1 MTTTSQILTP
11 PHTAVDVFKYRFS
24 LLDHLWSL
32 MLGNVRAAR
41 GQHALNRLVALACSV
56 NKSGMPVMPNTRM
69 SKIIRDLVQGLITSW
84 AGMHQCSPQQVKW
97 TGSFADFTAL
107 RKLID
112 ETRSFDLSKLPF
124 TDYAERLVQCS
135 KSLLACSEAASKAW
149 WSTSDCL
156 FCCYLMAREIRDLH
170 LDPAAK
176 SLVSNLITTLGD
188 CIAVNEKALASHS
201 PQKWSAAIILGAWL
215 AHQNIDPRINWQ
227 QMCEGALS
235 LFPQVS
241 VMLLRNG
248 IPGKPVRRLFGSVL
262 GPQQWCTAADRRLLD
277 ALERSHSR
285 GSFTVSSIYIDD
297 TMLYSSDGLLEL
309 DNN

>member
-1 MTTTSQILTP
+1 
-11 PHTAVDVFKYRFS
+11 
-24 LLDHLWSL
+24 

-84 AGMHQCSPQQVKW
+84 VGMHQCSPQQVKW

-112 ETRSFDLSKLPF
+112 DTRSFDLSKLVF
-124 TDYAERLVQCS
+124 TDYAERLVQSCTS
-135 KSLLACSEAASKAW
+135 KALLACSEAASKAW

-156 FCCYLMAREIRDLH
+156 YCCYLMAREIRDLH

-176 SLVSNLITTLGD
+176 CLVSNLITTLGD
-188 CIAVNEKALASHS
+188 CIAVNEKSLANHS

-215 AHQNIDPRINWQ
+215 AHMNLDPRIDWQ
-227 QMCEGALS
+227 QMAESALAQ
-235 LFPQVS
+235 FPQVH

-248 IPGKPVRRLFGSVL
+248 IPGK
-262 GPQQWCTAADRRLLD
+262 TAAVSRFFGNTHTYCPRQWGETTERLILD
-277 ALERSHSR
+277 AIERGDIR
-285 GSFTVSSIYIDD
+285 GTFSVTLVAHY
-297 TMLYSSDGLLEL
+297 
-309 DNN
+309 

>member
-1 MTTTSQILTP
+1 
-11 PHTAVDVFKYRFS
+11 
-24 LLDHLWSL
+24 

-84 AGMHQCSPQQVKW
+84 VGMHQCSPQQVKW

-112 ETRSFDLSKLPF
+112 DTRSFDLSKLVF
-124 TDYAERLVQCS
+124 TDYAERLVQSCTS
-135 KSLLACSEAASKAW
+135 KALLACSEAASKAW

-176 SLVSNLITTLGD
+176 CLVSNLITTMGD
-188 CIAVNEKALASHS
+188 CIAVNEKTLASHS
-201 PQKWSAAIILGAWL
+201 PQKWSASIILGAWL
-215 AHQNIDPRINWQ
+215 AHQNLDPRIDWQ
-227 QMCEGALS
+227 PMCESALS
-235 LFPQVS
+235 QFAQVHA
-241 VMLLRNG
+241 MLLRNG
-248 IPGKPVRRLFGSVL
+248 IPGKTAVVGRFFGNIHSPKQWGATVERL
-262 GPQQWCTAADRRLLD
+262 LLD
-277 ALERSHSR
+277 AIERGDIR
-285 GSFTVSSIYIDD
+285 GTFSVALVAHY
-297 TMLYSSDGLLEL
+297 
-309 DNN
+309 